1 MTLTDS
7 DLSDL
12 LAAIKAG
19 EMTDTIRTSLEWVLQ
34 QLIEAEA
41 TAFIGAAR
49 HERTDTRVTQRN
61 GHRPRLLST
70 TAGDVELAIPKLR
83 EGSFYPSLLERRRR
97 IDRALYAVVMEAWV
111 HGVSTRKV
119 DDLVKALGVASGIS
133 KSEVSRICT
142 QLDTDLE
149 AFRNRPLD
157 HVEFRYVFADA
168 TYVKG
173 RVNGRV
179 VSRAV
184 VVATGVTANGDREV
198 LGVEV
203 GDSEDG
209 AFWTSFLRSL
219 RVRGLT
225 GVQLV
230 ISDHHLGLKAAIA
243 GVFIGSAWQR
253 CRVHFMRNVL
263 ARVPTASAEMV
274 AAAVRT
280 VFAQPDPQHVRRQLA
295 EVADMLRSQF
305 PDVAAMLTDAA
316 EDILAFTAFPHAHW
330 RKVWSTNPLERL
342 NGEIKRRTNVVGI
355 FPNDA
360 SVLRLITA
368 VIVETHDEWQVTER
382 RYLSEDSMAKLYAT
396 DNTVPDTLPEAP
408 LAVTA

>member
-1 MTLTDS
+1 VTLTDS

-12 LAAIKAG
+12 LAALKAG
-19 EMTDTIRTSLEWVLQ
+19 EMTDTIRASLEWILQ

-41 TAFIGAAR
+41 TAFIGAGR
-49 HERTDTRVTQRN
+49 HERTEARTAQRN
-61 GHRPRLLST
+61 GHRVRLLST
-70 TAGDVELAIPKLR
+70 PAGDVELGIPKLR
-83 EGSFYPSLLERRRR
+83 QGSFFPSLLERRRR
-97 IDRALYAVVMEAWV
+97 IDRAWYAVVMEAWV

-119 DDLVKALGVASGIS
+119 DDLVKALGAASGIS
-133 KSEVSRICT
+133 KSEVSRICAE
-142 QLDTDLE
+142 LDHDLE
-149 AFRNRPLD
+149 AFRSRRLD
-157 HVEFRYVFADA
+157 HVEFPYVFADA

-184 VVATGVTANGDREV
+184 VIAMGVTATGDREV

-209 AFWTSFLRSL
+209 AFWTAFF
-219 RVRGLT
+219 RGLRARGLS

-243 GVFIGSAWQR
+243 GVFIGSTWQR

-263 ARVPTASAEMV
+263 GRVPKASAEMV

-280 VFAQPDPQHVRRQLA
+280 VFAQPDAHHVRRQLD
-295 EVADMLRSQF
+295 EVVRMLTGKF

-316 EDILAFTAFPHAHW
+316 EDLLAFTSFPQAHW

-360 SVLRLITA
+360 SVARLVTA
-368 VIVETHDEWQVTER
+368 VVVEAHDEWAVAER
-382 RYLSEDSMAKLYAT
+382 RYLSEESMTKLYSTQPVEAV
-396 DNTVPDTLPEAP
+396 DEQLPLP
-408 LAVTA
+408 VTA